1 MNRRFR
7 IDAISHGWEIMNSTD
22 TNSSGNRHSVLGG
35 LIDGVRRLFPGIL
48 LIITASA
55 LLLITDR
62 MHRTTAI
69 GDLPQIAIFQFASR
83 PVLDECV
90 AGALQGLAE
99 QGVEPG
105 RDVQVRT
112 FNAEN
117 DLATANAMARSI
129 IEGGNRLV
137 ITFSTPLLQV
147 MATVNRDGKIR
158 HVFGAVTDPFAAGVG
173 VTRGGHPPHLTGIG
187 TFQPVRETFRLAK
200 RLLPGLRSVG
210 VVWNPGDA
218 ASEACLLLARDE
230 CARLGIHLLEA
241 QVENSAGVAEAA
253 ASLTGKGVQ
262 ALWIGGDNTV
272 ELAMDS
278 MVKAGRQ
285 AGIPVLTNAPSHLKA
300 GAFLSLGADYVE
312 VGRRTGILAARV
324 LKGLDPATVPVN
336 NVVPRQLALNLAAL
350 KGVREKWRVDEST
363 RAGAAILID
372 ESGRTVRSISSISR
386 EQAPLSRLWNIQLI
400 DYADAITTEETHEG
414 LFAEMQ
420 ALGLREGRDYTL
432 KRRAA
437 HGDIAVLNG
446 IVDAA
451 LTDRPDLII
460 TTSTSTLQT
469 AIGKIQ
475 KIPIIFTI
483 VADGVLAGA
492 GRSID
497 DHLPNVTGV
506 TTMSDFDGMIA
517 VVRECLP
524 GVKRIGTLYTPSE
537 VNSVLYRDAL
547 VKAASAKGLRVESV
561 AVSSTTEVADASLAL
576 AGKGIQAITQ
586 ISDNATGSAMG
597 TIATSADRA
606 GVPLFAFVSKAV
618 DDGAALALAR
628 DYREGGRLAAH
639 LALRVMRGEDPARIP
654 FTPLGRNNLVVSRK
668 NAAKYGLR
676 IPRSV
681 LDRADKVVD

>member
-1 MNRRFR
+1 MNPQDS
-7 IDAISHGWEIMNSTD
+7 DAST
-22 TNSSGNRHSVLGG
+22 GRHTAF
-35 LIDGVRRLFPGIL
+35 RRLLDACRRLLPGIL
-48 LIITASA
+48 LIIAASA
-55 LLLITDR
+55 LLLFTDR
-62 MHRTTAI
+62 MHRTAT
-69 GDLPQIAIFQFASR
+69 GDDLPQIAVFQFASR

-90 AGALQGLAE
+90 AGALKGLEEEGLA
-99 QGVEPG
+99 PG
-105 RDVQVRT
+105 RDVRVRM
-112 FNAEN
+112 FNSEN
-117 DLATANAMARSI
+117 DLTTANAMARAI

-147 MATVNRDGKIR
+147 MANVNKAGKIR

-173 VTRGGHPPHLTGIG
+173 ITRGGHPPHLAGIG

-200 RLLPGLRSVG
+200 KLLPGLRSVG

-230 CARLGIHLLEA
+230 CARLGITLLEA

-253 ASLTGKGVQ
+253 ASLTGRGIQ

-272 ELAMDS
+272 ELAMNS
-278 MVKAGRQ
+278 LVKASRQ

-300 GAFLSLGADYVE
+300 GAFLSLGADYLE
-312 VGRRTGILAARV
+312 VGRQTGILAARV
-324 LKGLDPATVPVN
+324 LKGLDPATVAVK

-350 KGVREKWRVDEST
+350 KGVREQWRVDEAT
-363 RAGAAILID
+363 RARAAILID
-372 ESGRTVRSISSISR
+372 ESGRTVRSVSPLPS
-386 EQAPLSRLWNIQLI
+386 EQAPLSRIWNIQLI

-460 TTSTSTLQT
+460 TTSTTTLQT
-469 AIGKIQ
+469 AVGKIK

-492 GRSID
+492 GRSVD

-506 TTMSDFDGMIA
+506 TTMSDFDGMISL
-517 VVRECLP
+517 VRECLP

-576 AGKGIQAITQ
+576 AGKGVQAITQ

-597 TIATSADRA
+597 TIATSAARA
-606 GVPLFAFVSKAV
+606 GVPLFAFVSRAV
-618 DDGAALALAR
+618 GDGAAIALAR
-628 DYREGGRLAAH
+628 DYREGGRLAAR
-639 LALRVMRGEDPARIP
+639 LASRVMRGEDPGRIP
-654 FTPLGRNNLVVSRK
+654 FTPLGRNILVVSRK

-676 IPRSV
+676 LPRTV